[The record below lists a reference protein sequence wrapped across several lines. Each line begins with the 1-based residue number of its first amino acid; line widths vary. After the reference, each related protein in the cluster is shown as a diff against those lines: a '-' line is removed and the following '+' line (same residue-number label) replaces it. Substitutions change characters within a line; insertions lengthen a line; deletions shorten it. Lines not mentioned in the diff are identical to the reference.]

1 MITDHHF
8 GFRSP
13 QRPQRQTSVLFIESQ
28 EGLNHIVSTFGF
40 GISKQRMRSAV
51 SVPQRE
57 STVIH
62 PPVCLMNLFIG
73 TPIRTVHIAE
83 DGRCKHAVIQS
94 RIEFYLII
102 GIIALYFNLT
112 QLLVPFGFGLRYI
125 TVEVIMWSLSLQ
137 VLGCSF
143 GADTG

>member
-8 GFRSP
+8 GFSSP

-73 TPIRTVHIAE
+73 TPIRTVYITE
-83 DGRCKHAVIQS
+83 DSRSKHTVIQGC
-94 RIEFYLII
+94 IEFHLVI

-112 QLLVPFGFGLRYI
+112 QLFVPFSLGFSYI
-125 TVEVIMWSLSLQ
+125 TVEIIVWSFCLQIFRCPLST
-137 VLGCSF
+137 
-143 GADTG
+143 DT